1 VKFFVRAAPA
11 DVEVFRKVRSVLVE
25 REARRVADA
34 EVFRLAVAALV
45 ASLRA
50 DERARV
56 ERFRD

>member
-11 DVEVFRKVRSVLVE
+11 DVDTFRAIRSVLVE

-34 EVFRLAVAALV
+34 EVFRLAVASLV
-45 ASLRA
+45 ASLPA

-56 ERFRD
+56 ERFRG